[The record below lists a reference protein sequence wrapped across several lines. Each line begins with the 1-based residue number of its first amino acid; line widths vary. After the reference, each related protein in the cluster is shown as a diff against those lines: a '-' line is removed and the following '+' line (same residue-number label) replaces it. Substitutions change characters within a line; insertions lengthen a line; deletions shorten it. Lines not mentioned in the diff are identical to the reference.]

1 MISRKKAAKALLE
14 RRKMRKH
21 LSPFVRKVFATVSPG
36 DKYLHNWHIDLMC
49 EYLEFVSRGEI
60 TRLIIN
66 IPPRYMKSI
75 CVSVAWP
82 AWILGQNSMAQIMVS
97 SYSYMLSFKH
107 SQDCRLVLQTDWYKH
122 LFPDVEIASDQ
133 NEKRKFTTTKQG
145 HRIATSVGGSATG
158 EGGNYLIVDDP
169 VNPKMAMSDAE
180 RNTANTWFN
189 QTFSTRLNDKKKG
202 VMVVIMQRLHQDDL
216 SGHLLEQGGWEHLCI
231 PAVAEKKT
239 IIDFGSI
246 HVEREVGDL
255 LHPDK
260 ENKVEIEKA
269 KRTLGTYGFAGQ
281 YQQSPSPLGG
291 GIIKISWFRRYATLP
306 SPDQRVQTVQVWD
319 TAQKASEVHNA
330 PWVCGTWILTDNN
343 YYLVDVYRE
352 WMTYPEGKQA
362 AISLAA
368 KWNPHAIVI
377 EDKSTG
383 QSLLQELTGL
393 PVIAFEPEGDKV
405 TRLSVESPA
414 IEAGMVFLPDKAT
427 WLFDFEKEIANFP
440 NSATKDQADM
450 LSMALKYFQ
459 EHGGIFVA

>member
-1 MISRKKAAKALLE
+1 
-14 RRKMRKH
+14 MRKH
-21 LSPFVRKVFATVSPG
+21 LSPFVKRVFNSVSPG
-36 DKYLHNWHIDLMC
+36 DKYLDNWHIDLMC
-49 EYLEFVSRGEI
+49 EYLEAVTAGDFL
-60 TRLIIN
+60 RLIIN

-82 AWILGQNSMAQIMVS
+82 AWLLGQNPMAQIMAS
-97 SYSYMLSFKH
+97 SYSHSLSTKH
-107 SQDCRLVLQTDWYKH
+107 SQDCRLILKTQWYQNT
-122 LFPDVEIASDQ
+122 FPNVEISSDQ

-169 VNPKMAMSDAE
+169 VNPKMAASDAE
-180 RNTANTWFN
+180 RTTANTWFD
-189 QTFSTRLNDKKKG
+189 QTFSTRLNDKKTG
-202 VMVVIMQRLHQDDL
+202 AIVVIMQRLHESDL

-239 IIDFGSI
+239 IIDFGSVHI
-246 HVEREVGDL
+246 EREVGDL
-255 LHPDK
+255 LQPEK
-260 ENKVEIEKA
+260 ENKPEIERA
-269 KRTLGTYGFAGQ
+269 KRTLGAYGFAGQ
-281 YQQSPSPLGG
+281 YQQSPSPLVGG
-291 GIIKISWFRRYATLP
+291 LINISWFRRYTVLP
-306 SPDQRVQTVQVWD
+306 SSDQWIKIVQVWD

-330 PWVCGTWILTDNN
+330 PWVCGTWILTDEK

-352 WMTYPEGKQA
+352 WMTYPDGKQA

-383 QSLLQELTGL
+383 QSLLQELVGL
-393 PVIAFEPEGDKV
+393 PVIPFEPEGDKV

-414 IEAGMVFLPDKAT
+414 IEAGMVLLPSKAA
-427 WLFDFEKEIANFP
+427 WLFDFEREISNFP

-450 LSMALKYFQ
+450 LSMALKYF
-459 EHGGIFVA
+459 HGYGEIFIA